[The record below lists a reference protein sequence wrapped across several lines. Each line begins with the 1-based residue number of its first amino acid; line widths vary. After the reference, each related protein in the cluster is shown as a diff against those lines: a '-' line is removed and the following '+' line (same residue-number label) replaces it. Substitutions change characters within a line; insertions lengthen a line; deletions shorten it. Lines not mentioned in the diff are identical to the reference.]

1 MNTVNVLEEELLKVG
16 IQKMFALKME
26 KLSFSVWINNRFI
39 KSRKI
44 KSNMLLKD
52 ILIMVQHL
60 VGITIFVFITN
71 VIKMLIVIHLIMAIS
86 MIKNNQILMN

>member
-16 IQKMFALKME
+16 IKNKIGLKME

-39 KSRKI
+39 KSSKI
-44 KSNMLLKD
+44 KSNMLFKD
-52 ILIMVQHL
+52 ILIMVQYL
-60 VGITIFVFITN
+60 VGITIFLFITN
-71 VIKMLIVIHLIMAIS
+71 VINMQVVIQLIMVIS